1 MCVKEG
7 AWSLEVGLFTVEGRE
22 LKTVVHACSFLTSNV
37 VGYVCSFNVQIFDVV
52 MSDSCVIVMVLVA

>member
-1 MCVKEG
+1 
-7 AWSLEVGLFTVEGRE
+7 LEVGLFTVEGRE